1 MSGFRLARQEPA
13 SPALSRQGAAAHR
26 VANRHFFVVI
36 FADICAKFGAVMKAL
51 RKLLGYD
58 DRFYDL
64 LESSALEAQSSVR
77 LLVDILNGKD
87 GPATLDDIVQNRR
100 KDKRIT
106 EDITEQLCRTFV
118 TPLDRED
125 IESLSTAL
133 YKIPKTVEKF
143 SEIFLLCRENIAGVD
158 FARQAVILQQAI
170 DVVAEMVKL
179 LRRRAN
185 LETMKEHNS
194 RLHYLEGEAD
204 KLMMELIKGLY
215 RGRHDPLR
223 VIVVM
228 DLYEILERIIDRCR
242 DAGNVVFQVVLKY
255 S

>member
-1 MSGFRLARQEPA
+1 MRNSCSQVLEERR
-13 SPALSRQGAAAHR
+13 
-26 VANRHFFVVI
+26 
-36 FADICAKFGAVMKAL
+36 VMKAL

-64 LESSALEAQSSVR
+64 LESSAIEAQSSVR
-77 LLVDILNGKD
+77 LLVDILKSQNGE
-87 GPATLDDIVQNRR
+87 ATLDEIVQKRR

-106 EDITEQLCRTFV
+106 EEITEQLCRTFV

-125 IESLSTAL
+125 IEALATSL

-143 SEIFLLCRENIAGVD
+143 SEIFLLCHDDIVGVD
-158 FARQAVILQQAI
+158 FSPQATILQQATE
-170 DVVAEMVKL
+170 VVVEMVRL
-179 LRRRAN
+179 LRRRAH
-185 LETMKEHNS
+185 LETMKDHNS
-194 RLHYLEGEAD
+194 RLHSLEGEAD

-215 RGRHDPLR
+215 LGKHDPLR
-223 VIVVM
+223 VIVVL

-242 DAGNVVFQVVLKY
+242 DAGNVIFRVVLKY

>member
-1 MSGFRLARQEPA
+1 
-13 SPALSRQGAAAHR
+13 
-26 VANRHFFVVI
+26 
-36 FADICAKFGAVMKAL
+36 MKAL

-64 LESSALEAQSSVR
+64 LEASALEAQGSVR
-77 LLVDILNGKD
+77 LLVDILKSQD
-87 GPATLDDIVQNRR
+87 GTSTLDDIVQKRR

-106 EDITEQLCRTFV
+106 EEITEQLCRTFV

-125 IESLSTAL
+125 IEALSTAL

-143 SEIFLLCRENIAGVD
+143 SEIFLLCRGDIAGVD
-158 FARQAVILQQAI
+158 FSVQANILQQAT
-170 DVVAEMVKL
+170 DVVAQMVGM
-179 LRRRAN
+179 LRRRAH

-215 RGRHDPLR
+215 RGNHNPLR
-223 VIVVM
+223 VIIVL

-242 DAGNVVFQVVLKY
+242 DAGNVIFQVVLKY

>member
-1 MSGFRLARQEPA
+1 
-13 SPALSRQGAAAHR
+13 
-26 VANRHFFVVI
+26 
-36 FADICAKFGAVMKAL
+36 MKAL

-64 LESSALEAQSSVR
+64 LESSAVEAQSSVG

-87 GPATLDDIVQNRR
+87 GTSALDAIVEKRR

-106 EDITEQLCRTFV
+106 EEITEQLCKTFV

-125 IESLSTAL
+125 IEALSTAL

-143 SEIFLLCRENIAGVD
+143 SEIFLLCRDDIGSVD
-158 FARQAVILQQAI
+158 FSRQAVILQQATG
-170 DVVAEMVKL
+170 VVVEMVGR
-179 LRRRAN
+179 LRSRAN
-185 LETMKEHNS
+185 LETMKDHNS
-194 RLHYLEGEAD
+194 RLHRLEGEAD
-204 KLMMELIKGLY
+204 KLMMDLIKGLY
-215 RGRHDPLR
+215 RSKHDPLQ
-223 VIVVM
+223 VIIVL

-242 DAGNVVFQVVLKY
+242 DAGNVIFQVVLKY